1 MPLIH
6 FKEVLGV
13 MVIAIVGVCASG
25 KTTLVRGL
33 KTAGFNAY
41 NVAQEHSCIKKFWN
55 KHVPDLLIM
64 IDASLAAI
72 KKRRLVYWDESRLQA
87 QHERL
92 RDARAHADLYLQTD
106 ELTEQEVLEKVIAF
120 IKAQDRSGT
129 F

>member
-1 MPLIH
+1 MI
-6 FKEVLGV
+6 
-13 MVIAIVGVCASG
+13 IAIVGVCASG
-25 KTTLVRGL
+25 KTTLVRAL
-33 KTAGFNAY
+33 KTAGFKAY

-55 KHVPDLLIM
+55 KHEPDVLIM
-64 IDASLAAI
+64 IDAGLAAI

-106 ELTEQEVLEKVIAF
+106 DLTEQEVLEKVIAF